1 MISVY
6 DITDICPQAE
16 LLNNFYC
23 QVGFYTRKA
32 RHLKQVAK
40 ICVSKY
46 DGDIPSIVDDLLLL
60 PGVGP
65 KIAHLV
71 GSKVMFF
78 SFSFHCTFLSYL

>member
-1 MISVY
+1 M
-6 DITDICPQAE
+6 E
-16 LLNNFYC
+16 LLTNLYC

-46 DGDIPSIVDDLLLL
+46 DGDIPGTVDELLLL

-71 GSKVMFF
+71 GSYASV
-78 SFSFHCTFLSYL
+78 TFLSLQISKLFK

>member
-1 MISVY
+1 MILPTFSLTLSY
-6 DITDICPQAE
+6 
-16 LLNNFYC
+16 LNNFYGYC

-32 RHLKQVAK
+32 QHLKQVAN

-46 DGDIPSIVDDLLLL
+46 DGDIPSTVDELLLL

-71 GSKVMFF
+71 GNYASLSHFPFTSHFKVI
-78 SFSFHCTFLSYL
+78 